1 MSVLKDKNVPF
12 FKRLR
17 ELMGY
22 VQNGSHTKITISQD
36 DATGSYIVRV
46 GNYGINQQYYI
57 ADSLEEAFEKA
68 FADPKND
75 PMN

>member
-1 MSVLKDKNVPF
+1 MTILKDKNAPF
-12 FKRLR
+12 FTRLR
-17 ELMGY
+17 EMLGY
-22 VQNGSHTKITISQD
+22 VQNGSDTTIIISQD

-46 GNYGINQQYYI
+46 GQYERTRRSYY

-75 PMN
+75 PMD